1 MSRNQIRR
9 TNHVGGTPLIR
20 FMVGAGIATSLVVV
34 FALLHVTNIHEAGE
48 LKKLEVARGHLD
60 DLVKSARLQAERL
73 SSPRNLSERAAQMNL
88 GLISV
93 SQLEIVEGPTRRS
106 QLPCRKQ
113 RTGPHNSSGDFPWI
127 PILSPLTQQA
137 TQFRLRKIVH

>member
-20 FMVGAGIATSLVVV
+20 FMVGAGLATSLVVV
-34 FALLHVTNIHEAGE
+34 FVLLHVTNIHEAGE

-93 SQLEIVEGPTRRS
+93 SQLEIVEGPTRRNW
-106 QLPCRKQ
+106 QGTDLAKEGTR
-113 RTGPHNSSGDFPWI
+113 
-127 PILSPLTQQA
+127 
-137 TQFRLRKIVH
+137 

>member
-1 MSRNQIRR
+1 VSRNQIRR

-20 FMVGAGIATSLVVV
+20 FMVGAGLATSLVVV
-34 FALLHVTNIHEAGE
+34 FVLLHVTNIHEAGE

-93 SQLEIVEGPTRRS
+93 SQLEIVEGPARRNWQGTDLAKEGTR
-106 QLPCRKQ
+106 
-113 RTGPHNSSGDFPWI
+113 
-127 PILSPLTQQA
+127 
-137 TQFRLRKIVH
+137 

>member
-9 TNHVGGTPLIR
+9 TNHVGGTPLILFR
-20 FMVGAGIATSLVVV
+20 VGAGIATSLVVV

-93 SQLEIVEGPTRRS
+93 SQLEIVEGPTRRNW
-106 QLPCRKQ
+106 QGTDMAKDGTR
-113 RTGPHNSSGDFPWI
+113 
-127 PILSPLTQQA
+127 
-137 TQFRLRKIVH
+137 

>member
-20 FMVGAGIATSLVVV
+20 FMVGAGLATSLVVV
-34 FALLHVTNIHEAGE
+34 FALLHVTNIHVAAEC
-48 LKKLEVARGHLD
+48 KKLEVSQSHLD

-73 SSPRNLSERAAQMNL
+73 SSPRNLSERAVQMNL

-93 SQLEIVEGPTRRS
+93 SQLEIVDTPTRRS
-106 QLPCRKQ
+106 WQGTDLAKEGAR
-113 RTGPHNSSGDFPWI
+113 
-127 PILSPLTQQA
+127 
-137 TQFRLRKIVH
+137 

>member
-20 FMVGAGIATSLVVV
+20 FMVGAGLATSLVVV
-34 FALLHVTNIHEAGE
+34 FVLLHVTNIHEAGE

-93 SQLEIVEGPTRRS
+93 SQLEIVEGPTRRNW
-106 QLPCRKQ
+106 QGTDMAKDGAR
-113 RTGPHNSSGDFPWI
+113 
-127 PILSPLTQQA
+127 
-137 TQFRLRKIVH
+137 

>member
-20 FMVGAGIATSLVVV
+20 FMVGAGLATSLGVVV
-34 FALLHVTNIHEAGE
+34 VLLHVTNIHEAGE

-93 SQLEIVEGPTRRS
+93 SQLEIVEGPARRNWQGTDLAKEGTR
-106 QLPCRKQ
+106 
-113 RTGPHNSSGDFPWI
+113 
-127 PILSPLTQQA
+127 
-137 TQFRLRKIVH
+137 

>member
-20 FMVGAGIATSLVVV
+20 FMVGAGLATSLVVV

-93 SQLEIVEGPTRRS
+93 SQLEIVEGPTRRNW
-106 QLPCRKQ
+106 QGTDMAKDGAR
-113 RTGPHNSSGDFPWI
+113 
-127 PILSPLTQQA
+127 
-137 TQFRLRKIVH
+137 

>member
-20 FMVGAGIATSLVVV
+20 FMVGAGLATSLVVV
-34 FALLHVTNIHEAGE
+34 FVLLHVTNIHEAGE

-93 SQLEIVEGPTRRS
+93 SQLEIVEGPARRNW
-106 QLPCRKQ
+106 QGTDLAKE
-113 RTGPHNSSGDFPWI
+113 GP
-127 PILSPLTQQA
+127 
-137 TQFRLRKIVH
+137 R

>member
-20 FMVGAGIATSLVVV
+20 FMVGAGLATSLVGV
-34 FALLHVTNIHEAGE
+34 FVLLHVTNIHEAGE

-93 SQLEIVEGPTRRS
+93 SQLEIVEGPARRNWQGTDLAKEGTR
-106 QLPCRKQ
+106 
-113 RTGPHNSSGDFPWI
+113 
-127 PILSPLTQQA
+127 
-137 TQFRLRKIVH
+137 

>member
-1 MSRNQIRR
+1 
-9 TNHVGGTPLIR
+9 
-20 FMVGAGIATSLVVV
+20 MVGAGIATSLVVV

-73 SSPRNLSERAAQMNL
+73 SSPRNLSERAVQMNL

-93 SQLEIVEGPTRRS
+93 SQLEIVEGPTRRNW
-106 QLPCRKQ
+106 QGTDMAKDGTR
-113 RTGPHNSSGDFPWI
+113 
-127 PILSPLTQQA
+127 
-137 TQFRLRKIVH
+137 

>member
-20 FMVGAGIATSLVVV
+20 FMVGAGLATSLVVV
-34 FALLHVTNIHEAGE
+34 FVLLHVTNIHEAGE

-93 SQLEIVEGPTRRS
+93 SQLEIVEGPARRNWQGTDLAKEGTR
-106 QLPCRKQ
+106 
-113 RTGPHNSSGDFPWI
+113 
-127 PILSPLTQQA
+127 
-137 TQFRLRKIVH
+137 